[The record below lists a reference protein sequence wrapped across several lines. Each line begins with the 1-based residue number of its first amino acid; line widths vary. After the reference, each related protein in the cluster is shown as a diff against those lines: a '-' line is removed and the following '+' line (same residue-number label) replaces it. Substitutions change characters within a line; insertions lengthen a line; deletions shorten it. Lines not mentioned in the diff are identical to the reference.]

1 MSSLRSARGRAGL
14 ASLAL
19 VLLLSSLTVL
29 ATWRTQSHQRQ
40 LNTLEQTSVTA
51 TALEHARAQFYLE
64 TTALSGLAFSQ
75 DPSLV
80 DVYQEAKAALEE
92 DLGQAR
98 AEMLARGQTDDLA
111 ILDDLT
117 ARKAQFDETVD
128 LAIPLLLK
136 MDSTQVAQMAST
148 YLTQMWDNVYTASD
162 ELDQLAANEAEDLAA
177 NRAAAARAAD
187 ITLWLLIGASAAV
200 FVVVTGV
207 AAILIVSVVQPLASL
222 RASARAITSGNL
234 GARAKVFGP
243 EEVAS
248 LARDFNQMTD
258 ALSAKTEEYVATT
271 NLTGDII
278 AKLDEEGR
286 WVFLN
291 DAACQFFGRP
301 REELLGTE
309 AIAALHPEDIER
321 TVQAVEEARAR
332 KEPIKGFV
340 NRLATPMGTRVVEW
354 NAYPLFDEEGQYAG
368 IQMTGRDITERKQA
382 EEALQESERRY
393 RLLAENTSDL
403 IWTMDMTLRYTYV
416 SPSITRMRGYT
427 PEEVVGATIAQTLT
441 PASREVARKALAE
454 ELAMERME
462 HKDLYRPRRLEFEVY
477 CKDGSTIWTEMNMTF
492 MRDPDG
498 RPIGILGVTRNIT
511 ERKRAEEER
520 ERLHAELEVRAIT
533 DSLTGLYNHAHFF
546 QRLAEEIDR
555 SKRYN
560 HGFALVMMDVDAFKH
575 YNDSRG
581 HQAGDETLR
590 LVGSC
595 IRSAMRKSD
604 IAFRYGGDEF
614 VAILLRTDPSK
625 ARVVVN
631 RINRLIAAR
640 LKEIDDPAA
649 GWLGVSAG
657 VACFPDDATTVDELV
672 RMADTAMYDAKRLA
686 WARGMMGRRQ
696 AVESAAAP
704 FEAPHETQ
712 TGALSAA
719 ASSLVTALRDVGASE
734 VVAEQDLRTIAAIGA
749 AAEIKDPYIRG
760 HQERTSDW
768 AATVAQEM
776 GLSPERVRNIR
787 TAGLLHDLGKVSVG
801 ERILNKPGKLT
812 EGEFAQIKE
821 HPALG
826 ATMIISEAEPLR
838 HIAPIVRH
846 HHECFDGSGYPDGLA
861 RENIPL
867 EARILGVAD
876 AFDAMTH
883 DRAYRKA
890 LTREEAMAELERGAG
905 ARFDRAVVETFL
917 ALVRTRGEELTA
929 PAEATGESRKLAAAK
944 VAAPRKG

>member
-1 MSSLRSARGRAGL
+1 
-14 ASLAL
+14 
-19 VLLLSSLTVL
+19 
-29 ATWRTQSHQRQ
+29 
-40 LNTLEQTSVTA
+40 
-51 TALEHARAQFYLE
+51 
-64 TTALSGLAFSQ
+64 
-75 DPSLV
+75 
-80 DVYQEAKAALEE
+80 
-92 DLGQAR
+92 
-98 AEMLARGQTDDLA
+98 
-111 ILDDLT
+111 
-117 ARKAQFDETVD
+117 
-128 LAIPLLLK
+128 
-136 MDSTQVAQMAST
+136 
-148 YLTQMWDNVYTASD
+148 
-162 ELDQLAANEAEDLAA
+162 
-177 NRAAAARAAD
+177 
-187 ITLWLLIGASAAV
+187 
-200 FVVVTGV
+200 
-207 AAILIVSVVQPLASL
+207 
-222 RASARAITSGNL
+222 
-234 GARAKVFGP
+234 
-243 EEVAS
+243 VAS

-258 ALSAKTEEYVATT
+258 ALSAKTEEYVTTT

-382 EEALQESERRY
+382 EEALQESEARYRLLAENASDHVWTIDLGLRYTYVSPSVTRMRGYTVEEAMRGGVGQALTPASLEIARKILAEELAEDRSEQKDLFRSRSLEVEMNCKDGSTIWTEVRVTFLRGPDGQPVGILGVTRDITERKRTEEALRESERRY

-403 IWTMDMTLRYTYV
+403 IWTMDMSLRYTYV

-454 ELAMERME
+454 ELAIERME
-462 HKDLYRPRRLEFEVY
+462 HKDLYRPRTLEFEVY
-477 CKDGSTIWTEMNMTF
+477 CKDGSIIWTEMNMTF
-492 MRDPDG
+492 MRDSDG
-498 RPIGILGVTRNIT
+498 QPVGILGVTRDIS

-520 ERLHAELEVRAIT
+520 ETLHAELEARAIT
-533 DSLTGLYNHAHFF
+533 DSLTGLYNHAHFY

-581 HQAGDETLR
+581 HQAGDEALR
-590 LVGSC
+590 LVGAC

-614 VAILLRTDPSK
+614 VAILPHTDSVR

-631 RINRLIAAR
+631 RINRRIAAR

-657 VACFPDDATTVDELV
+657 VACFPEDATTVDEIV

-696 AVESAAAP
+696 AIESAAAP

-712 TGALSAA
+712 TGTLSSA
-719 ASSLVTALRDVGASE
+719 ASSLAAALQDVTAPE
-734 VVAEQDLRTIAAIGA
+734 VAANLDLRTIAAIGA
-749 AAEIKDPYIRG
+749 AAEIKDPYIHG
-760 HQERTSDW
+760 HQERTSNW

-776 GLSPERVRNIR
+776 GLSPGRVRNIKA
-787 TAGLLHDLGKVSVG
+787 AGLLHDLGKANLG

-812 EGEFAQIKE
+812 EGEFAEIKE

-838 HIAPIVRH
+838 QIAPIVRH
-846 HHECFDGSGYPDGLA
+846 HHECFDGSGYPDRLA
-861 RENIPL
+861 GQEIPL

-917 ALVRTRGEELTA
+917 ALVRTRGDELTA
-929 PAEATGESRKLAAAK
+929 PAETTGESWKLAAVRTAK
-944 VAAPRKG
+944 TK

>member
-1 MSSLRSARGRAGL
+1 
-14 ASLAL
+14 
-19 VLLLSSLTVL
+19 
-29 ATWRTQSHQRQ
+29 
-40 LNTLEQTSVTA
+40 
-51 TALEHARAQFYLE
+51 
-64 TTALSGLAFSQ
+64 
-75 DPSLV
+75 
-80 DVYQEAKAALEE
+80 
-92 DLGQAR
+92 
-98 AEMLARGQTDDLA
+98 
-111 ILDDLT
+111 
-117 ARKAQFDETVD
+117 
-128 LAIPLLLK
+128 
-136 MDSTQVAQMAST
+136 
-148 YLTQMWDNVYTASD
+148 
-162 ELDQLAANEAEDLAA
+162 
-177 NRAAAARAAD
+177 
-187 ITLWLLIGASAAV
+187 
-200 FVVVTGV
+200 
-207 AAILIVSVVQPLASL
+207 
-222 RASARAITSGNL
+222 
-234 GARAKVFGP
+234 
-243 EEVAS
+243 
-248 LARDFNQMTD
+248 
-258 ALSAKTEEYVATT
+258 
-271 NLTGDII
+271 
-278 AKLDEEGR
+278 
-286 WVFLN
+286 
-291 DAACQFFGRP
+291 
-301 REELLGTE
+301 
-309 AIAALHPEDIER
+309 
-321 TVQAVEEARAR
+321 
-332 KEPIKGFV
+332 
-340 NRLATPMGTRVVEW
+340 
-354 NAYPLFDEEGQYAG
+354 
-368 IQMTGRDITERKQA
+368 
-382 EEALQESERRY
+382 
-393 RLLAENTSDL
+393 
-403 IWTMDMTLRYTYV
+403 
-416 SPSITRMRGYT
+416 MRGYT

-498 RPIGILGVTRNIT
+498 QPIGILGVTRNIT